1 MLVLYLFQ
9 LTMQA
14 IPIPLPSLASH
25 HPGTI
30 HINNFTANLNMNY
43 PGVGQEQ
50 QQQQYQHQQFQQQ
63 QMYQQ
68 HQEQTVMAQQLHYQQ
83 QATYPAMQ
91 GYAQT
96 MGGPFMFVNME
107 MPLSSYQQ
115 VLPTNLTGKSVK
127 SNRKI

>member
-1 MLVLYLFQ
+1 
-9 LTMQA
+9 MQA

-30 HINNFTANLNMNY
+30 HINNFTANPNMNY

-115 VLPTNLTGKSVK
+115 VLPTNLTGKSV
-127 SNRKI
+127 